1 MACAL
6 VCATEAQTNV
16 QLFHDFGRQ
25 YATTTFEMFKG
36 DAWGDTFFFIDHY
49 YATSDDRQNGLGS
62 AFQGSYFEIERA
74 LNFWKDTRLCD
85 LSLHVE
91 YDATTWGRGMACI
104 GARYAFHNAS
114 FSRTASVALMYD
126 HFIGPWDADLPLKF
140 TAVWG
145 LTDLFGLRGCTLSGF
160 LDVWGNNT
168 TFNTNPLSP
177 HTEHFSVLS
186 EPQLWWGLASI
197 GIPNLHLGGEVEL
210 SYNYAGHDGFM
221 CNPCLG
227 LKWAF

>member
-1 MACAL
+1 MKKILLSGLMACTL
-6 VCATEAQTNV
+6 VCAAEAQTNV
-16 QLFHDFGRQ
+16 QLFYDFGRQ

-49 YATSDDRQNGLGS
+49 YATRDDREAGMGS
-62 AFQGSYFEIERA
+62 AFQGSYFELERA
-74 LNFWKDTRLCD
+74 LNFWKDTRLRD

-104 GARYAFHNAS
+104 GARYAFHSAD

-126 HFIGPWDADLPLKF
+126 HFIGPWG
-140 TAVWG
+140 G
-145 LTDLFGLRGCTLSGF
+145 LTNLFGLRGCTFSGF

-168 TFNTNPLSP
+168 TFYTNPLSP
-177 HTEHFSVLS
+177 REAHFSVLS
-186 EPQLWWGLASI
+186 EPQLWWNMAAI

-210 SYNYAGHDGFM
+210 SCNYAGHDGFM